1 MTRLKKYR
9 TFLVIA
15 EPPRVAGN
23 VVPLR
28 SARVKVSSPAPGVA
42 SAPRETSWRDLVR
55 RLAKKLAK
63 R

>member
-1 MTRLKKYR
+1 MMKYR

-15 EPPRVAGN
+15 EPPRVEGN
-23 VVPLR
+23 VIALR
-28 SARVKVSSPAPGVA
+28 SARVRRAPVVPAVA
-42 SAPRETSWRDLVR
+42 AAPRRETSWRDLVR